1 MTNFPFV
8 GGAYTAR
15 SRTFDAQRSV
25 NLYPELSGDGTS
37 KSVAMLVGTP
47 GLKPWATLPT
57 ANVRGLIK
65 FSATQ
70 AIAIAGSTAYSLNA
84 AGTATA
90 LTGSLDGLMTPV
102 SMATNGSIIMVV
114 TGPHGYFINPS
125 TMVVTQITD
134 TDFYGGTN
142 VYFDDGYFI
151 WNRPDTGQFQITQ
164 LYGTAIDALDF
175 ATAEGSPDDIVGLCV
190 DHREVWLLGENSTE
204 VWYDSGNAL
213 FPFERIQGAFL
224 EIGCAAPYSI
234 AKMDNS
240 IIWLASDD
248 RGYGTVQRAVGY
260 APKRISTHAI
270 EFAINEYD
278 TISDAQAFTYSQEGH
293 LFYVLTFPSANATWV
308 YDASCDLWHERAY
321 RSSDGV
327 LNRIRPNCQMNF
339 AGAIYVG
346 DWQTGKIW
354 AYDLDTYS
362 DDGDV
367 IPRIRA
373 CQHISS
379 DMNNQFF
386 HSLQIDME
394 AGVGLPYG
402 QGVDPQASLQWSNDG
417 GFTWSNEYWKSIGAQ
432 GEKRARVKYDRL
444 GTARDRVFRLTIT
457 DPVKVCIIGA
467 KLVASAGRN

>member
-1 MTNFPFV
+1 M
-8 GGAYTAR
+8 AR
-15 SRTFDAQRSV
+15 SRTFDAQRTV
-25 NLYPELSGDGTS
+25 NLYPELSGDQTS
-37 KSVAMLVGTP
+37 KSVAMLIGTP
-47 GLKPWATLPT
+47 GLKLWSTVGS
-57 ANVRGLIK
+57 NCVRGMIK

-70 AIAIAGSTAYSLNA
+70 GIIIAGSHAYSVNS
-84 AGTATA
+84 AGAVTS
-90 LTGSLDGLMTPV
+90 LTGTLDGLLSPV
-102 SMATNGSIIMVV
+102 SMASNGSIIMVV
-114 TGPHGYFINPS
+114 TGPNGYFIDPA
-125 TMVVTQITD
+125 TLVVTPITD
-134 TDFYGGTN
+134 PDFYGGNN

-164 LYGTAIDALDF
+164 LYGSSIDALDF
-175 ATAEGSPDDIVGLCV
+175 ATAEGAPDDIVALCV
-190 DHREVWLLGENSTE
+190 DHREVWLFGENSTE

-224 EIGCAAPYSI
+224 EIGCAAANSV

-270 EFAINEYD
+270 EFAINEYA

-293 LFYVLTFPSANATWV
+293 LFYVLTFPTANATWV
-308 YDASCDLWHERAY
+308 YDAASDLWHERAY
-321 RSSDGV
+321 RTSDGL

-339 AGAIYVG
+339 GGAILVG

-354 AYDLDTYS
+354 EYDLDTYS
-362 DDGDV
+362 DDGDL

-379 DMNNQFF
+379 DLNNQFF

-394 AGVGLPYG
+394 TGVGLGYG
-402 QGVDPQASLQWSNDG
+402 QGVDPQAILQWSNDG

-432 GEKRARVKYDRL
+432 GQRRARVKFDRL

-457 DPVKVCIIGA
+457 DPIKVCIVGA
-467 KLVASAGRN
+467 KLVATSGAS